1 MTSQS
6 INSIHKLL
14 HRLTKESTHYYVEE
28 KHIVSR
34 STLNGHTFYSR
45 FKRFEGPITQTLIEQ
60 HLNKTLT
67 LAIALKSDDLV
78 FEYSGEHMIVFAS
91 LLQHLAQEFGI
102 NNLTITEHSM
112 DKLVI
117 YIPTNEYNSNTID
130 AFLEKSQIVL
140 DLKLPQQWQ
149 ILPKKNRPEI
159 GNLLLL
165 PREVLEIEDF

>member
-6 INSIHKLL
+6 INTIHKLL

-102 NNLTITEHSM
+102 NNLTINQSTQVTIKKPRFSTEKPCVWQGDSLRAGRV
-112 DKLVI
+112 K
-117 YIPTNEYNSNTID
+117 YGR
-130 AFLEKSQIVL
+130 
-140 DLKLPQQWQ
+140 QQTC
-149 ILPKKNRPEI
+149 NGGGSVFSTR
-159 GNLLLL
+159 GSG
-165 PREVLEIEDF
+165 